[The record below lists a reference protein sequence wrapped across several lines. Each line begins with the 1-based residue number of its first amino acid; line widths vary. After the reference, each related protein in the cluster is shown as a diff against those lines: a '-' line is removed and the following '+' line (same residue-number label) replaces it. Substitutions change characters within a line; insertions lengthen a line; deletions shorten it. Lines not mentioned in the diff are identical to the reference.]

1 MISCKIVN
9 KTDYSVKIQG
19 YVRDPDKEAVTKGIV
34 LKAGETYDFRYKIEG
49 IAAVCVSN
57 SFGIGFTFEE

>member
-1 MISCKIVN
+1 M
-9 KTDYSVKIQG
+9 
-19 YVRDPDKEAVTKGIV
+19 RDPDKEAVTKGIV
-34 LKAGETYDFRYKIEG
+34 LKAGETYDFRYKMEG